1 MTQNLFAATLVV
13 PDYDAGIA
21 FYVETLGFDLV
32 EDTALSETKRWV
44 LIAPKGAQTCLLL
57 ARAVADEQT
66 AAIGNQTGGRVAFFL
81 QTDDF
86 KGDHARMLK
95 AGVTFEEDP
104 RDEPYGRVAVWRD
117 PFGNRWDLVQFTKTP
132 TRGVPPAKART
143 SSRETGTPV
152 IWPHPEKE
160 PSKG

>member
-21 FYVETLGFDLV
+21 FYVDTLGFDLV
-32 EDTALSETKRWV
+32 EDTALSDTKRWV

-57 ARAVADEQT
+57 ALAATPEQR
-66 AAIGNQTGGRVAFFL
+66 AAIGRQAGGRVAFFL

-86 KGDHARMLK
+86 AGDHARMVA
-95 AGVTFEEDP
+95 AGVHFEEQP
-104 RDEPYGRVAVWRD
+104 RTEPYGIVAVWCD

-132 TRGVPPAKART
+132 TRGVPPAKSR
-143 SSRETGTPV
+143 SNRETGTPV
-152 IWPHPEKE
+152 IWPPHDKAR
-160 PSKG
+160 SDS